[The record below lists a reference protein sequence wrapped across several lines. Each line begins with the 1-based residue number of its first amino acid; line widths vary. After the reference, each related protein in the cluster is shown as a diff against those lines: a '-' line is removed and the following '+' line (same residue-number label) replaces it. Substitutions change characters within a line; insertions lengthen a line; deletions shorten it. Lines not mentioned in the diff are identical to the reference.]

1 MPSKNIVAIGGGGFG
16 RSLGSLEI
24 EKYIVS
30 LSNKKRPK
38 ICFIPT
44 ASGDSSLYKL
54 NFYRAFS
61 KLDCITSHIDFFS
74 RTENLEEKVLT
85 QDIIYVGGGNTK
97 SMLAVWK
104 EWNLHKI
111 LRNAYE
117 KGIVMSG
124 VSAGAIC
131 WFDKGITDS
140 YAKELAII
148 DCLGIVEGIACPHFD
163 EEKEREPYVNDV
175 IQREIIESCI
185 CIEGNCALHI
195 KNDFDYS
202 SIDFGNG
209 RKCFRVTKENN
220 IIKKEIL
227 MIPFFGW
234 AIARLKPISINRK
247 MKIESLRK
255 IIEEGGARIQQG
267 YSILIF
273 PEGTRKEPKDGIGK
287 FGNSCGLLASNEAVP
302 IVPICHNSGKYW
314 LNKSFKKTILF
325 PSFS

>member
-1 MPSKNIVAIGGGGFG
+1 MHSKNIVAIGGGGFG

-24 EKYIVS
+24 EKYIIS
-30 LSNKKRPK
+30 LIRKKRPK

-104 EWNLHKI
+104 EWNLNHI
-111 LRNAYE
+111 LRDAYE

-131 WFDKGITDS
+131 WFEKGITDS
-140 YAKELAII
+140 FAEKLNII
-148 DCLGIVEGIACPHFD
+148 DCLGLVEGISCPHFD

-175 IQREIIESCI
+175 IQRGIIESCI

-195 KNDFDYS
+195 KNDFEYS

-209 RKCFRVTKENN
+209 KKCFRVTKDNN
-220 IIKKEIL
+220 NLIKEI
-227 MIPFFGW
+227 I
-234 AIARLKPISINRK
+234 
-247 MKIESLRK
+247 
-255 IIEEGGARIQQG
+255 
-267 YSILIF
+267 
-273 PEGTRKEPKDGIGK
+273 
-287 FGNSCGLLASNEAVP
+287 
-302 IVPICHNSGKYW
+302 
-314 LNKSFKKTILF
+314 
-325 PSFS
+325 

>member
-1 MPSKNIVAIGGGGFG
+1 MNSKNIVAIGGGGFG

-24 EKYIVS
+24 EKYIIS
-30 LSNKKRPK
+30 LINKKRPK

-61 KLDCITSHIDFFS
+61 KLNCITSHIDFFS
-74 RTENLEEKVLT
+74 RTENLEDKVFA

-104 EWNLHKI
+104 EWNLYEI
-111 LRNAYE
+111 LQNAYE

-140 YAKELAII
+140 YAEELTII
-148 DCLGIVEGIACPHFD
+148 DCLGIVGGIACPHFD

-175 IQREIIESCI
+175 INREIIKSCI

-195 KNDFDYS
+195 TNNIEYS

-209 RKCFRVTKENN
+209 KKCYRVYKENN
-220 IIKKEIL
+220 TLKKEIL
-227 MIPFFGW
+227 
-234 AIARLKPISINRK
+234 
-247 MKIESLRK
+247 
-255 IIEEGGARIQQG
+255 
-267 YSILIF
+267 
-273 PEGTRKEPKDGIGK
+273 
-287 FGNSCGLLASNEAVP
+287 
-302 IVPICHNSGKYW
+302 
-314 LNKSFKKTILF
+314 
-325 PSFS
+325 

>member
-1 MPSKNIVAIGGGGFG
+1 MHNKNIIAIGGGGFG

-24 EKYIVS
+24 EKYLTS
-30 LSNKKRPK
+30 LINKKRPK

-74 RTENLEEKVLT
+74 RTENLEEKVLN

-104 EWNLHKI
+104 EWNLNNI
-111 LRNAYE
+111 LKNAYE

-140 YAKELAII
+140 FADKLTII
-148 DCLGIVEGIACPHFD
+148 DCLGIVDGIACPHFD

-175 IQREIIESCI
+175 VKREIIKSCI

-195 KNDFDYS
+195 KNNSEYS
-202 SIDFGNG
+202 SIDFGKGQN
-209 RKCFRVTKENN
+209 CFRVYKEKNN
-220 IIKKEIL
+220 LKKEI
-227 MIPFFGW
+227 I
-234 AIARLKPISINRK
+234 
-247 MKIESLRK
+247 
-255 IIEEGGARIQQG
+255 
-267 YSILIF
+267 
-273 PEGTRKEPKDGIGK
+273 
-287 FGNSCGLLASNEAVP
+287 
-302 IVPICHNSGKYW
+302 
-314 LNKSFKKTILF
+314 
-325 PSFS
+325 

>member
-1 MPSKNIVAIGGGGFG
+1 MHSKNIVAIGGGGFG

-24 EKYIVS
+24 EKYIIS
-30 LSNKKRPK
+30 LINKKRPK

-44 ASGDSSLYKL
+44 ASGDNSLYKL

-74 RTENLEEKVLT
+74 RTENLEDKVFA

-104 EWNLHKI
+104 EWNLYEI
-111 LRNAYE
+111 LQNAYE

-140 YAKELAII
+140 YAEELTII
-148 DCLGIVEGIACPHFD
+148 DCLGIVDGIACPHFD

-175 IQREIIESCI
+175 INREIIKSCI
-185 CIEGNCALHI
+185 CIEGNCALHV
-195 KNDFDYS
+195 KNNIEYS

-209 RKCFRVTKENN
+209 RNCFRVYREDNTL
-220 IIKKEIL
+220 KKEIL
-227 MIPFFGW
+227 
-234 AIARLKPISINRK
+234 
-247 MKIESLRK
+247 
-255 IIEEGGARIQQG
+255 
-267 YSILIF
+267 
-273 PEGTRKEPKDGIGK
+273 
-287 FGNSCGLLASNEAVP
+287 
-302 IVPICHNSGKYW
+302 
-314 LNKSFKKTILF
+314 
-325 PSFS
+325 

>member
-1 MPSKNIVAIGGGGFG
+1 MHSKNIVAIGGGGFG

-24 EKYIVS
+24 EKYIIS
-30 LSNKKRPK
+30 LISKKRPK

-104 EWNLHKI
+104 EWNLNNI
-111 LRNAYE
+111 LQDAYE

-131 WFDKGITDS
+131 WFEKGITDS
-140 YAKELAII
+140 FAEELNII
-148 DCLGIVEGIACPHFD
+148 DCLGLVEGISCPHFD

-195 KNDFDYS
+195 KNDFEYS

-209 RKCFRVTKENN
+209 KKCFRVTKDNN
-220 IIKKEIL
+220 NLIKEI
-227 MIPFFGW
+227 I
-234 AIARLKPISINRK
+234 
-247 MKIESLRK
+247 
-255 IIEEGGARIQQG
+255 
-267 YSILIF
+267 
-273 PEGTRKEPKDGIGK
+273 
-287 FGNSCGLLASNEAVP
+287 
-302 IVPICHNSGKYW
+302 
-314 LNKSFKKTILF
+314 
-325 PSFS
+325 

>member
-1 MPSKNIVAIGGGGFG
+1 MHNKNIVAIGGGGFG
-16 RSLGSLEI
+16 RSLGSLQI

-30 LSNKKRPK
+30 LIDKKRPK

-61 KLDCITSHIDFFS
+61 KLNCITSHIDFFS

-85 QDIIYVGGGNTK
+85 QDIIFVGGGNTK

-104 EWNLHKI
+104 EWNLDII
-111 LRNAYE
+111 LHNAYK

-140 YAKELAII
+140 FAKELSII
-148 DCLGIVEGIACPHFD
+148 DCLGIVDGVACPHFE

-175 IQREIIESCI
+175 IKRGIIESCV

-195 KNDFDYS
+195 KNDFEYF

-209 RKCFRVTKENN
+209 KKCYRVSKEKNKL
-220 IIKKEIL
+220 KKE
-227 MIPFFGW
+227 
-234 AIARLKPISINRK
+234 
-247 MKIESLRK
+247 
-255 IIEEGGARIQQG
+255 
-267 YSILIF
+267 
-273 PEGTRKEPKDGIGK
+273 
-287 FGNSCGLLASNEAVP
+287 V
-302 IVPICHNSGKYW
+302 V
-314 LNKSFKKTILF
+314 
-325 PSFS
+325 